1 MIGKKT
7 SLLTYIE
14 PHSYH
19 KYREFQ
25 EILKHELNE
34 LKIKREEKT
43 KMGNGE
49 TFDVALVQKIKKN
62 RLPLTKSKIYKK
74 RVITIEIKFRY
85 NMVIYEEEKTA
96 VTCNHINLHKQ

>member
-7 SLLTYIE
+7 SLLTYLE
-14 PHSYH
+14 PQSYHIISYH
-19 KYREFQ
+19 KYGEFK

-49 TFDVALVQKIKKN
+49 TFDVALAQKIKKGFH
-62 RLPLTKSKIYKK
+62 LPNQRYIKKSNHHKEKI
-74 RVITIEIKFRY
+74 
-85 NMVIYEEEKTA
+85 
-96 VTCNHINLHKQ
+96 